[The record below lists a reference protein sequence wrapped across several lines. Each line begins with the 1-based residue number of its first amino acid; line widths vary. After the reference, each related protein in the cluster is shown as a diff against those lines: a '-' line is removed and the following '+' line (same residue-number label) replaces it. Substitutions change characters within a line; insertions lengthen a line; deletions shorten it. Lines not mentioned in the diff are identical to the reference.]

1 MWPEIGDLLC
11 QGEFQDWWSEGKG
24 LGGSGVVEFKR
35 FGGGEALGWDPI
47 PKFDEPKGLK
57 LLFNPN
63 GLIWLK
69 PKNISENSDSMK
81 ILYEAIV
88 WKFWFW
94 TWKLLT
100 RRPYKI
106 HKKGSFRVFFD
117 LL

>member
-69 PKNISENSDSMK
+69 PKK
-81 ILYEAIV
+81 ILV
-88 WKFWFW
+88 KKSRLSKKFDFGPRN
-94 TWKLLT
+94 L
-100 RRPYKI
+100 
-106 HKKGSFRVFFD
+106 
-117 LL
+117 